1 MGLPSPILE
10 TMRGIRAFL
19 VALGLLALGLG
30 LYTWASP
37 YLFLRD
43 LQGAILEGDR
53 ARLERMVDFP
63 RVREG
68 LKAQIHAQLLKEVG
82 KEVQANPF
90 AGLAYLFAAGLVDP
104 LVEVLVSPEGLAAL
118 GTGAGPRGGP
128 QGGGEELAAKV
139 PRLPHRLHPP
149 QGRSG
154 KPALPGAAGA
164 LGLEG
169 GAAGVSPGVA

>member
-1 MGLPSPILE
+1 MG
-10 TMRGIRAFL
+10 RAVK
-19 VALGLLALGLG
+19 VALAVLVLGLSAFA
-30 LYTWASP
+30 LYLWASP
-37 YLFLRD
+37 YLFLRA
-43 LQGAILEGDR
+43 LQGAVLEGDR

-118 GTGAGPRGGP
+118 GTGAGPGEAPKEEVKNWRLKY
-128 QGGGEELAAKV
+128 QGFRTAYIHHKDDPESRLYLERQGLWGWKV
-139 PRLPHRLHPP
+139 VRLEFP
-149 QGRSG
+149 
-154 KPALPGAAGA
+154 
-164 LGLEG
+164 LE
-169 GAAGVSPGVA
+169 

>member
-30 LYTWASP
+30 LYTLASP

-118 GTGAGPRGGP
+118 GTGAGPGEAPKEEVKNWRLKY
-128 QGGGEELAAKV
+128 QGFRTAYIHHKDDPESRLYLERQGLWGWKV
-139 PRLPHRLHPP
+139 VRLEFP
-149 QGRSG
+149 
-154 KPALPGAAGA
+154 
-164 LGLEG
+164 LE
-169 GAAGVSPGVA
+169 

>member
-43 LQGAILEGDR
+43 LQGAVLEGDR
-53 ARLERMVDFP
+53 ARLERLVDFP

-68 LKAQIHAQLLKEVG
+68 LKAQ
-82 KEVQANPF
+82 VQARLLREMGQEVAQNPL
-90 AGLAYLFAAGLVDP
+90 AGLAYLFVAGMVDP
-104 LVEVLVSPEGLAAL
+104 LVDALVSPEGLAAL
-118 GTGAGPRGGP
+118 GTGMGPGEAPKEAVKGWRLAYQDFRTAYVYHP
-128 QGGGEELAAKV
+128 EDPRSRLYLERQGLFGWKVVRMEL
-139 PRLPHRLHPP
+139 P
-149 QGRSG
+149 
-154 KPALPGAAGA
+154 
-164 LGLEG
+164 LE
-169 GAAGVSPGVA
+169 